1 MLDHVVAAARELDPA
16 ELIVVVGHCR
26 EQVTSH
32 LAEHAPDVRAVV
44 QHRQGG
50 TGHAVRTVLEEVN
63 LGHGTV
69 VVTYGDAPVLRGR
82 TLAALVAEHAARGAA
97 VTALTT
103 VMDDPTGYGRILR
116 DASGSI
122 VEIVEEADATPEQ
135 RAIKEVN
142 SGVYAFEAGLLAD
155 SVKRVP
161 TNNAKGEEYL
171 TDVVAILRAEGHRV
185 ASVLDE
191 DAKEVFG
198 VNDRAQL
205 AQARRTLNARLL
217 EHWMRAGVTITDPL
231 TTAIDADVVIGKDAE
246 IGPGTQLEGTTVIE
260 AGARVGPGCLL
271 RDTNG
276 GCGRHR
282 DPRGVRVGRDRRG
295 GRRRAVRPPAARYQ
309 DRARRAA
316 GRATRRRAAPGP
328 VHNLGS
334 TASVTGITL
343 TAKKNLLLFSGRA
356 HPELAAEIAGCL
368 GIEPTPTKLSD
379 FANGEIYVRFLE
391 SVRGCDAFVLQ
402 SHTAPINHWIME
414 QLIMVDALKRASAKR
429 ITVVTPFFGY
439 ARQDKKNRGRE
450 PISARLDGR
459 PVRHRWRGPADGRG
473 PAHRADPGLLRR
485 AGGPPVRAAHPGRVH
500 RAQAGRLAG
509 HGGRPGRRPGPGLR
523 AVDRPARLP
532 AGDHP

>member
-1 MLDHVVAAARELDPA
+1 MSSSFQSTGLPSLVRRKTGGGPPTSISLGRPGPRRGPGLLTLSNGRASGSPRPDPAVSCQGQARERVLFTQCDVPLADGKRSPDSPGEQQPRSAANVSESRPAAVIILAAGAGTRMESDLPKVLHTICGRSMLDHVVAAARELDPA

-161 TNNAKGEEYL
+161 TDNAKGEEYL

-205 AQARRTLNARLL
+205 AQARRTMNARLL

-260 AGARVGPGCLL
+260 AGARVGPACLL
-271 RDTNG
+271 RDTT
-276 GCGRHR
+276 
-282 DPRGVRVGRDRRG
+282 VGAG
-295 GRRRAVRPPAARYQ
+295 ATVTHAVCESAVIGAGAAVGPFVHLPP
-309 DRARRAA
+309 
-316 GRATRRRAAPGP
+316 GTRIGPG
-328 VHNLGS
+328 
-334 TASVTGITL
+334 
-343 TAKKNLLLFSGRA
+343 
-356 HPELAAEIAGCL
+356 E
-368 GIEPTPTKLSD
+368 
-379 FANGEIYVRFLE
+379 
-391 SVRGCDAFVLQ
+391 
-402 SHTAPINHWIME
+402 
-414 QLIMVDALKRASAKR
+414 
-429 ITVVTPFFGY
+429 
-439 ARQDKKNRGRE
+439 
-450 PISARLDGR
+450 
-459 PVRHRWRGPADGRG
+459 
-473 PAHRADPGLLRR
+473 
-485 AGGPPVRAAHPGRVH
+485 
-500 RAQAGRLAG
+500 RLAG
-509 HGGRPGRRPGPGLR
+509 SPGAPGTAWPGGTT
-523 AVDRPARLP
+523 
-532 AGDHP
+532 